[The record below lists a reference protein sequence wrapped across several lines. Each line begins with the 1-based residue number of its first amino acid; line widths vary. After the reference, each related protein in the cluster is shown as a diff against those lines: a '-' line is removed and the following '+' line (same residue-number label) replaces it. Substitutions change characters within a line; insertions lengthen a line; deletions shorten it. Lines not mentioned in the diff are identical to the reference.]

1 MTLDFAYDATYKRPE
16 KKKTENNDEALVKHL
31 SDRLAIELGN
41 SKTYDPKILAQQV
54 ATCFDPLALDETSPL
69 VKIGGRYVSR
79 RWLVDNFTLLCYQD
93 KNAGYFYYHGW
104 PIDLSRW
111 LVVLSENAFSTS
123 ELETRSIKRT
133 TDGKDCA
140 MASRRAKVHYEK
152 TRRDTKRKRCKNC
165 DDDDDTTLTCKGS
178 SVKSSGTAEKLCP
191 RNIWKYTNHENYIF
205 RFGDGEK
212 KVFNQFLPTFTGV
225 FLNTYFACSSPQP
238 PAS

>member
-165 DDDDDTTLTCKGS
+165 DDDDDTINSSRSSKNCPSRGS
-178 SVKSSGTAEKLCP
+178 VFSELMTSSKTTVQN
-191 RNIWKYTNHENYIF
+191 R
-205 RFGDGEK
+205 
-212 KVFNQFLPTFTGV
+212 V
-225 FLNTYFACSSPQP
+225 
-238 PAS
+238 